1 MFHLYLKKLEMKGFK
16 SFADKTEVEY
26 ENGVTCIVGPNGS
39 GKSNIT
45 DAVRWVLGEQK
56 VKTLRGAKM
65 EDVIFNGTKHRKPLG
80 MAEVSLVFDNREKF
94 FPLDYS
100 EVTVTRRVYRSGE
113 SDYLVNGTSCR
124 LKDVKE
130 LFMDTGIGT
139 DGYSI
144 IGQGRIDRILS
155 NNADERRQIFEEA
168 AGIVKYKSRKVEAE
182 KKLKNTQ
189 ANLLRVDD
197 IINELESRVEPLRKE
212 SEKAQQYLEHTEKL
226 KTLEMNLYIRQ
237 VDACDEKMKRE
248 NEKTQSLKE
257 NLNKMQSELA
267 DVEAEIERIEQ
278 QMDAYGLAVKE
289 AETAFLNATTDMGH
303 FEAKVSQISE
313 KQNAVN
319 ANTLRIEGE
328 IEAVDASLM
337 VHRNNMKAS
346 EEDLEALDLVLN
358 ELNDKLVVIQKEYDD
373 KARELTNKETD
384 SESAKQR
391 AIQILNAIERE
402 KVEIG
407 SRESSIANL
416 TGRMDVIESGIK
428 EASSHKLGTNERRNT
443 LEDEH
448 TLMKAEYADALRSR
462 ESNTEELKKS
472 VMAGKQLESEIQALN
487 HKHMKASSERRVLID
502 MEKAFEG
509 YDHSVKGVLKASS
522 KDQNLGKGVH
532 GVVTTLMTI
541 PKKLERSV
549 EVALGRQLQNVVTE
563 TEQDAKRLIDHLKK
577 NKMGRVTFLPLSN
590 IRANRFNV
598 PVQVENMD
606 GFIGVADNL
615 IGYDIKYKPLF
626 TYLLGRTVIVEDYQT
641 AVKCLKVNGMRHRIV
656 TIDGEILTPGG
667 AITGG
672 SFKSR
677 IANLLG
683 RKRKIDELA
692 SLIESYK
699 SDLDRK
705 AEEKEASI
713 NKIESCQKEIEALT
727 EICETKRV
735 EIVKHEGEIQTV
747 VRELEQLDKE
757 SERLT
762 REFDIINREKD
773 NALNLIKEKKVSI
786 EKLNAENVSIE
797 NAMQG
802 YSDGI
807 NSLQQEVKDLS
818 ETMTGHKVE
827 KASVDQK
834 HAHKVMEIKRLSEAV
849 AQGDENRSG
858 KDAELQS
865 LFKDKEH
872 LEEEMSIAQEDMR
885 NLRKTMLNI
894 EMEKEDLSVKLQGCQ
909 TTLANKRMTHE
920 KEISDLEQIKEVL
933 HKQDVIVAKVE
944 MEKENVISNLWEKY
958 EVSLREAF
966 EYRIEIDVEASEVE
980 VKSLRNKIRRLG
992 EVNIS
997 SIEEYKEVKERFEF
1011 LTSERDDLIKSQK
1024 ALEKV
1029 IKDLEK
1035 KMVEQ
1040 FTENFK
1046 IVREHFTGIF
1056 GKLFEGGQ
1064 ADLVLLD
1071 KEDILNSGIEIV
1083 AQPPGKKL
1091 QSLSLLSGGERAMTA
1106 IALLFAILKT
1116 KPAPFCIL
1124 DEIEAALDDVNVFRF
1139 ADFLKEFTQNS
1150 QFVIITHRKGT
1161 MEIANTLYGVTM
1173 QEYGVSKIVSVRLE
1187 DVAI

>member
-1 MFHLYLKKLEMKGFK
+1 MKGFK

-100 EVTVTRRVYRSGE
+100 EVTVTRRVFRSGDSE
-113 SDYLVNGTSCR
+113 YLVNGTSCR

-168 AGIVKYKSRKVEAE
+168 AGIVKFKARKDESE

-197 IINELESRVEPLRKE
+197 IINELEGRVEPLRKE
-212 SEKAQQYLEHTEKL
+212 SEKAQQYLEHSEKL

-237 VDACDEKMKRE
+237 VDSCDVKMKSE
-248 NEKTQSLKE
+248 TEKTETLKT
-257 NLNKMQSELA
+257 NLNKMQAELA
-267 DVEAEIERIEQ
+267 DVEAEIEKIEQ
-278 QMDAYGLAVKE
+278 QMDEFNQAVKE
-289 AETAFLNATTDMGH
+289 AESAFLNATTEMGH
-303 FEAKVSQISE
+303 FEARVSQVQE

-319 ANTLRIEGE
+319 ANTLRIEAE
-328 IEAVDASLM
+328 IESIDASLM
-337 VHRNNMKAS
+337 VHTDNLEAAEKA
-346 EEDLEALDLVLN
+346 LEALDEVLGN
-358 ELNDKLVVIQKEYDD
+358 LNDKLVVIQQEYNE
-373 KARELTNKETD
+373 KAKILTNKETD

-402 KVEIG
+402 KVEIA
-407 SRESSIANL
+407 SRESATLSL
-416 TGRMDVIESGIK
+416 SQRMDSIESGMN
-428 EASSHKLGTNERRNT
+428 EAASHRTGSNERRNK

-448 TLMKAEYADALRSR
+448 TLLKSDYAHALRRR
-462 ESNTEELKKS
+462 EDENEKLKAS
-472 VMAGKQLESEIQALN
+472 LQAGKKLESEIQALN

-502 MEKAFEG
+502 MENAFEG
-509 YDHSVKGVLKASS
+509 YDHSVKGVLKACS
-522 KDQNLGKGVH
+522 KDSDLGKGVH
-532 GVVTTLMTI
+532 GVVTSLMTI
-541 PKKLERSV
+541 PKRLERSV

-563 TEQDAKRLIDHLKK
+563 SEQDAKRLIDHLKK
-577 NKMGRVTFLPLSN
+577 NSMGRVTFLPLSN
-590 IRANRFNV
+590 IKASRFNV
-598 PVQVENMD
+598 PVPVENMK

-615 IGYDIKYKPLF
+615 IGYDVKYKPLF

-641 AVKCLKVNGMRHRIV
+641 AVACLKVSGMKHRIV
-656 TIDGEILTPGG
+656 TIEGEVLTPGG

-692 SLIESYK
+692 TLIESYK
-699 SDLDRK
+699 SDL
-705 AEEKEASI
+705 ESKEAEKVASLEAI
-713 NKIESCQKEIEALT
+713 DVCQREIEQLT
-727 EICETKRV
+727 ESCETKRV
-735 EIVKHEGEIQTV
+735 DIVKHEGEIQTV
-747 VRELEQLDKE
+747 IRELERLEKE
-757 SERLT
+757 SDRLS
-762 REFDIINREKD
+762 REYDVIKREKD
-773 NALNLIKEKKVSI
+773 NAEKLIEEKKMRISELEEENSSI
-786 EKLNAENVSIE
+786 ES
-797 NAMQG
+797 AMQG

-807 NSLQQEVKDLS
+807 KSLQQEVKDLS
-818 ETMTGHKVE
+818 ETMTSHKVE
-827 KASVDQK
+827 LASIDQK
-834 HAHKVMEIKRLSEAV
+834 HAHQLMEIKRLSNSV
-849 AQGDENRSG
+849 SQGNEEKVRKETELKAMFDERE
-858 KDAELQS
+858 K
-865 LFKDKEH
+865 
-872 LEEEMSIAQEDMR
+872 LEEDMSIAQEDMR
-885 NLRKTMLNI
+885 NLRKTMLQI
-894 EMEKEDLSVKLQGCQ
+894 EIDKEDLSVKLQGCQ
-909 TTLANKRMTHE
+909 TTLVNKRMTHE

-933 HKQDVIVAKVE
+933 HKQDLIIAKIE
-944 MEKENVISNLWEKY
+944 MEKENIISNLWEKY
-958 EVSLREAF
+958 EVSLREAL
-966 EYRIEIDVEASEVE
+966 EYRIEIDMEESEAE

-992 EVNIS
+992 EVNVS

-1046 IVREHFTGIF
+1046 IVREHFTEIF

-1139 ADFLKEFTQNS
+1139 ADFLKEFTRNS